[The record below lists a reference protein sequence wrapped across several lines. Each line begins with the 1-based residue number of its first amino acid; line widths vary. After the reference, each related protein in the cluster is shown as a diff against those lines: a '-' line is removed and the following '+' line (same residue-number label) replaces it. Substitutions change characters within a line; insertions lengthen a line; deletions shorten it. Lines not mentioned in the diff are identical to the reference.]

1 MQQDTDSTGDIAHKK
16 LADDYDSLSIDSLSI
31 DSLSI
36 DSLSI
41 AVLQHAPIPR
51 DIRRTLQQLSERAS
65 EAADKGAH
73 LLIVPEAS
81 MTGYNISLADMKAV
95 AQTGDGELSGGVAEI
110 CQKFNIAIA
119 YAFAEQSGDAYFNC
133 VQVMNAA
140 GQICG
145 KYRKTH
151 LWGDLDRTLFSAGAD
166 LTPLFT
172 LDGWKLGL
180 LICYDVE
187 FPECARRLALEGAEL
202 LVVPTGLMKPWRE
215 VAEMVVPVRAYENQI
230 YVAYTNYCGNEGD
243 LTYEGRSCIVGP
255 DGKDIA
261 RADST
266 TPTLLTATLSK
277 AAIAE
282 TRAALPYHR
291 DRRPELYKAHNP
303 A

>member
-1 MQQDTDSTGDIAHKK
+1 MQQETASDSDKAHNRQP
-16 LADDYDSLSIDSLSI
+16 ADNDSLR
-31 DSLSI
+31 
-36 DSLSI
+36 I
-41 AVLQHAPIPR
+41 AVLQHTPIPR
-51 DIRRTLQQLSERAS
+51 NIKRTIQQLSERAS
-65 EAADKGAH
+65 EAADKGAQ

-81 MTGYNISLADMKAV
+81 MTGYNISLADMKTV
-95 AQTGDGELSGGVAEI
+95 AQTEDGELSDRVAEI
-110 CQKFNIAIA
+110 CGKFNIAIA
-119 YAFAEQSGDAYFNC
+119 YAFAEQYGSAYFNC
-133 VQVMNAA
+133 VQVMDAA
-140 GQICG
+140 GHLCG

-151 LWGDLDRTLFSAGAD
+151 LWGDLDRTLFSAGTD
-166 LTPLFT
+166 LTPTFT
-172 LDGWKLGL
+172 LDGWRLGL
-180 LICYDVE
+180 LICYDIE
-187 FPECARRLALEGAEL
+187 FPECARRLTLEGAEL

-277 AAIAE
+277 TALAE
-282 TRAALPYHR
+282 TRSTLPYHR
-291 DRRPELYKAHNP
+291 DRRPELYKPLTP